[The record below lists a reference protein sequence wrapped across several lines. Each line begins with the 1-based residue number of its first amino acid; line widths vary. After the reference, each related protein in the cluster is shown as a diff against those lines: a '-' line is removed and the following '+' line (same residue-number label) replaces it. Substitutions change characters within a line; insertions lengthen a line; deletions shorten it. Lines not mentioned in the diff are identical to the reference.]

1 MQCGT
6 LELNEASLKR
16 LSNLNIGGIDVSA
29 MEALKLRLSTADDTT
44 SMAVT
49 TAAAAMA
56 ATTAPV
62 TTPASTTMAEIDSSL
77 SKLSLETDTNSD
89 SDSGYDLG
97 DGEEDAS
104 LISTS
109 LGGSLSSRSSVT
121 GGSTE
126 SLHLAVQQQQ
136 QQQQLQQQQQ
146 QQQQQQLEQQQQQQ
160 LEQQQQQQQQQEQLE
175 QQQQL
180 QQQQKE
186 LIEQQQKRYAVLS
199 YEQVNSHLI
208 YFQLFMI
215 IGNPGGA
222 QNPLNNQTIIAS
234 SGIEFLIVLLI
245 LGESSAD

>member
-136 QQQQLQQQQQ
+136 QQQQQLQQQQ
-146 QQQQQQLEQQQQQQ
+146 QQQQQQ

-234 SGIEFLIVLLI
+234 SGIEFLIVLPI

>member
-136 QQQQLQQQQQ
+136 QQQQQLQQLQ
-146 QQQQQQLEQQQQQQ
+146 QQQQQQ

-234 SGIEFLIVLLI
+234 SGIEFLIVLPI

>member
-146 QQQQQQLEQQQQQQ
+146 QQ

>member
-136 QQQQLQQQQQ
+136 QQQQQLQ
-146 QQQQQQLEQQQQQQ
+146 QQQQQQ

-234 SGIEFLIVLLI
+234 SGIEFLIVLPI

>member
-136 QQQQLQQQQQ
+136 QQQQ
-146 QQQQQQLEQQQQQQ
+146 QQLQQQQQQQ